1 MDNNGVFNT
10 VLQQFIPNIYKLSGL
25 GTSDM
30 VNLNGQF
37 LENQHWYLNYTENIV
52 NGKYDFQTNFQHG

>member
-10 VLQQFIPNIYKLSGL
+10 VLQQFIPKIFKLSGP

-37 LENQHWYLNYTENIV
+37 HENQHWYLNYTENIV

>member
-10 VLQQFIPNIYKLSGL
+10 VLQQFIPKIYKLSGL
-25 GTSDM
+25 STSDM

-37 LENQHWYLNYTENIV
+37 LENQHWYLNYSENIV

>member
-1 MDNNGVFNT
+1 MVSLIQFYNNLF
-10 VLQQFIPNIYKLSGL
+10 QKIYKLSGL

>member
-10 VLQQFIPNIYKLSGL
+10 VLQQFIPKIYKLSGL

-37 LENQHWYLNYTENIV
+37 LENQHWNLNYTENIV
-52 NGKYDFQTNFQHG
+52 NG

>member
-10 VLQQFIPNIYKLSGL
+10 VLQQFIPKIYKLSGL

-37 LENQHWYLNYTENIV
+37 LKNQHWYLNYTENIV

>member
-10 VLQQFIPNIYKLSGL
+10 VLQQFIPKIYKLSGL
-25 GTSDM
+25 STSDM